1 MIAVIIIGFIAT
13 EPSSSTCLF
22 YRAYN
27 LEPSGV
33 RIGHCTFESV
43 GRVTRLDRLF
53 PQTIYLHT
61 VLSIQKTCYLF
72 NILI

>member
-43 GRVTRLDRLF
+43 GRVTLRSV
-53 PQTIYLHT
+53 ISSNYYLHT